1 MHGVGGARPVIL
13 GISGS
18 ERAGGNTDLAL
29 AYAGDLV
36 RSRGAAFHTVYLRDH
51 RISPCSPCGDCNSR
65 PTPCA
70 LADDMPGIVEKMR
83 QADGIIYAVPVHG
96 FGLAH
101 LMQIFIERAG
111 VGFLRFDRPLAN
123 KVGGIIVT
131 GRRYS
136 DASVHNQLVDNL
148 LLNRMILV
156 GSGFP
161 ALLRNTSREPGLND
175 TEGLDA
181 LERMAHRMIDMAL
194 LLRAARA
201 AGGSPIL
208 PLDDRNER
216 VERGTRGER
225 GAAQIEPQP
234 IRGQQQPARGEQPT
248 PTRQPTHRAIH

>member
-1 MHGVGGARPVIL
+1 MQGKRPFIL

-29 AYAGDLV
+29 DHAGLIA
-36 RSRGAAFHTVYLRDH
+36 RERGAEFDAIHLRDH
-51 RISPCSPCGDCNSR
+51 RISPCSPCGDCNNR
-65 PTPCA
+65 LTPCE
-70 LADDMPGIVEKMR
+70 LRDGMPDIVEQMKR
-83 QADGIIYAVPVHG
+83 ADGILYAVPVHG

-136 DASVHNQLVDNL
+136 DSSVHNQLVDNL

-161 ALLRNTSREPGLND
+161 ALLRNTSPEPGLND
-175 TEGLDA
+175 AEGLDA
-181 LERMAHRMIDMAL
+181 LERMVHRMLDMVQLLKSQEAL
-194 LLRAARA
+194 T
-201 AGGSPIL
+201 GGPVL
-208 PLDDRNER
+208 PPTDRNER
-216 VERGTRGER
+216 VSRRGTRPLANR
-225 GAAQIEPQP
+225 TQ
-234 IRGQQQPARGEQPT
+234 
-248 PTRQPTHRAIH
+248 

>member
-1 MHGVGGARPVIL
+1 MQGAVRTEKPVIL

-29 AYAGDLV
+29 DYAGQLV
-36 RSRGAAFHTVYLRDH
+36 RGRGATFRMLYLRDH

-65 PTPCA
+65 TVPCA
-70 LADDMPGIVEKMR
+70 LPDDMPAVVEEMKR
-83 QADGIIYAVPVHG
+83 ADGIIYAVPVHG

-161 ALLRNTSREPGLND
+161 ALIRNTSPEPGLHD

-181 LERMAHRMIDMAL
+181 LERMAHRMIDMTL
-194 LLRAARA
+194 LLRRHRSST
-201 AGGSPIL
+201 GEPVL

-216 VERGTRGER
+216 VERSRSVS
-225 GAAQIEPQP
+225 
-234 IRGQQQPARGEQPT
+234 
-248 PTRQPTHRAIH
+248 

>member
-1 MHGVGGARPVIL
+1 MQGIRDDRPVII

-29 AYAGDLV
+29 DYAGALV
-36 RSRGAAFHTVYLRDH
+36 RERGAVFRTVYLRDH
-51 RISPCSPCGDCNSR
+51 RISPCSPCGDCNNRLS
-65 PTPCA
+65 PCA
-70 LADDMPGIVEKMR
+70 LPDDMPAIVEEMKR
-83 QADGIIYAVPVHG
+83 ADGIIYAVPVHG

-111 VGFLRFDRPLAN
+111 VGYLRFDRPLAN

-161 ALLRNTSREPGLND
+161 ALLRNTSSEPGLHD
-175 TEGLDA
+175 TEGLEA
-181 LERMAHRMIDMAL
+181 LERMAHRMIDMTL
-194 LLRAARA
+194 LLRKHRSAT
-201 AGGSPIL
+201 GEPVL
-208 PLDDRNER
+208 PLADRNER
-216 VERGTRGER
+216 VV
-225 GAAQIEPQP
+225 
-234 IRGQQQPARGEQPT
+234 
-248 PTRQPTHRAIH
+248 RQRSASLTHS